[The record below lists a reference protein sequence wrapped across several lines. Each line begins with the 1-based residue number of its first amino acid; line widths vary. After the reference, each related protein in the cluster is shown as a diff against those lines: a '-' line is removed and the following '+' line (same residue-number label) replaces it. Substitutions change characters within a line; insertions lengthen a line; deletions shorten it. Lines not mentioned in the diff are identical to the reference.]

1 MKYLVIDIG
10 GTFTKYAVMDEK
22 AAFYEKGKIPTAK
35 DSEEDFLHMIE
46 ELYERYRDDAEG
58 IAISAPGFIDGE
70 RGFMRTAGS
79 IFCVHDLDI
88 VSVLESRLDIPVTVE
103 NDARCAAVAEMDRGS
118 LKGCSDAVVIIIGTA
133 LGGTIFCGGRMLRGK
148 NLFAGE
154 FSYMLSD
161 ADDALNPKKVLA
173 ETDGAP
179 ALIRLAAKETGISE
193 EELDGEKV
201 FEMAQS
207 GDVRILK
214 ALRRY
219 TRRIAAHIMNCQFMV
234 NPERIAVG
242 GGISVQP
249 LLIQYIREE
258 LAAIC
263 KCYPHEIPV
272 PEVTVCQYYNDSNL
286 IGALC
291 VHLNRRKQ

>member
-1 MKYLVIDIG
+1 M
-10 GTFTKYAVMDEK
+10 
-22 AAFYEKGKIPTAK
+22 
-35 DSEEDFLHMIE
+35 
-46 ELYERYRDDAEG
+46 
-58 IAISAPGFIDGE
+58 
-70 RGFMRTAGS
+70 
-79 IFCVHDLDI
+79 HDLDI
-88 VSVLESRLDIPVTVE
+88 VPVLESRLNISVTVE

-118 LKGCSDAVVIIIGTA
+118 LKGCADAAVIIIGTA

-148 NLFAGE
+148 DLFAGE

-161 ADDALNPKKVLA
+161 ADDARNPKKLLA
-173 ETDGAP
+173 ETAGAP
-179 ALIRLAAKETGISE
+179 ALIRLAAEETGIPV

-201 FEMAQS
+201 FDMAQN
-207 GDVRILK
+207 GDERVLK

-234 NPERIAVG
+234 NPEKIAVG

-258 LAAIC
+258 LAEIC
-263 KCYPHEIPV
+263 KCYPHAIPV

-291 VHLNRRKQ
+291 VYLNRRK